1 VPHGVWRVSARR
13 QYRTSPTSKTKGEE
27 KVIHNVAHRGA
38 SAYEPE
44 NTLRAF
50 ERAIEMGATMLELD
64 LHLSRDGHL
73 IVIHDADLSRTT
85 NGNGRVTDM
94 SLDAIKRYDA
104 GQGERVPTLPEV
116 IDLVRGRAQLYI
128 ELKGQQTPAPL
139 VQALCSSHFT
149 DQVIVGSFHPWLP
162 QKVKWLTPEIR
173 TSVLVG
179 EWGKNEMV
187 EWALA
192 VDADYVHPCW
202 ERLDPQPHRLLTST
216 LLEKIRSH
224 HLGIVIWHEERP
236 EELRELVKLD
246 VDAICTNTPDILTEI
261 LKRKEGHDLTI

>member
-1 VPHGVWRVSARR
+1 
-13 QYRTSPTSKTKGEE
+13 
-27 KVIHNVAHRGA
+27 
-38 SAYEPE
+38 
-44 NTLRAF
+44 LRAF

-73 IVIHDADLSRTT
+73 VVIHDADLSRTT
-85 NGNGRVTDM
+85 SGTGRVTDM
-94 SLDAIKRYDA
+94 SLEDIKRYEA

-116 IDLVRGRAQLYI
+116 IELARGRAQLYI
-128 ELKGQQTPAPL
+128 ELKGQGTPEPVVRVL
-139 VQALCSSHFT
+139 RSSHFT
-149 DQVIVGSFHPWLP
+149 DQVIVGSFYPWLP
-162 QKVKWLTPEIR
+162 QKVKWLAPEIR

-192 VDADYVHPCW
+192 VGADYVHPCW
-202 ERLDPQPHRLLTST
+202 ERHDPRPHRLLTST
-216 LLEKIRSH
+216 LLETIRSH

-246 VDAICTNTPDILTEI
+246 VDAICTNTPDVLAEI
-261 LKRKEGHDLTI
+261 LKQTEEGYDFTI